1 MRTHR
6 LLRFTTFFLLVGMLA
21 VALTACE
28 LSASQ
33 GPETATPV
41 GGNFPIPGT
50 DQNMG
55 GIDVSTFSTQTAQ
68 AMITPPVIQ
77 QGTPYAPPAVT
88 ETPVPAAPV
97 EATTAPVEPAAP
109 VTYVQATPGGAP
121 DSYTLQAGEF
131 PFCIARRFDVN
142 PYDLLSL
149 NGLGETSV
157 IQPGTT
163 LRIPQSG
170 SWPGDRSLLD
180 HPTNY
185 TVRAGDTLYSIACA
199 FGDASPDMIALQN
212 NLSSP
217 FTLNSGQVLV
227 IP

>member
-1 MRTHR
+1 MNTHR
-6 LLRFTTFFLLVGMLA
+6 FLRFATFFLLVGILA
-21 VALTACE
+21 AALSACE
-28 LSASQ
+28 LSASE
-33 GPETATPV
+33 GPATATPA
-41 GGNFPIPGT
+41 GGSFPIPGT

-77 QGTPYAPPAVT
+77 QGTPYAAPAVT

-121 DSYTLQAGEF
+121 ASYTLQAGEF

-149 NGLGETSV
+149 NGLGENTV
-157 IQPGTT
+157 VQPGTT

-170 SWPGDRSLLD
+170 SWPGDRSLLN

-185 TVRAGDTLYSIACA
+185 TVRAGDTIFSIACA
-199 FGDASPDMIALQN
+199 FGDVSPDMIILQN
-212 NLSSP
+212 SLSSP

>member
-1 MRTHR
+1 MNTHR
-6 LLRFTTFFLLVGMLA
+6 LLHFATLLLLVGMLA
-21 VALTACE
+21 AALTACE
-28 LSASQ
+28 LTASQ
-33 GPETATPV
+33 GPVTATPA

-88 ETPVPAAPV
+88 ETPVPAVPA
-97 EATTAPVEPAAP
+97 EATSAPAEP

-121 DSYTLQAGEF
+121 ASHTLQPGEF

-149 NGLGETSV
+149 NGLSDTTV
-157 IQPGTT
+157 VQPGTT

-170 SWPGDRSLLD
+170 SWPGDRSLIN
-180 HPTNY
+180 HPANY
-185 TVRAGDTLYSIACA
+185 TVRAGDTIYSIACA
-199 FGDASPDMIALQN
+199 FGDVSPDMIALQN
-212 NLSSP
+212 SLSSP

>member
-1 MRTHR
+1 MKTHR
-6 LLRFTTFFLLVGMLA
+6 FLRFATFFLLVGMLA
-21 VALTACE
+21 AALTACE

-41 GGNFPIPGT
+41 GGNFPIPGS

-77 QGTPYAPPAVT
+77 PGTPYAPPVVT
-88 ETPVPAAPV
+88 ETPVPAAPA
-97 EATTAPVEPAAP
+97 EATTAPAEPAAP

-121 DSYTLQAGEF
+121 ASYTLQPGEF

-149 NGLGETSV
+149 NGLSDTSV
-157 IQPGTT
+157 VQPGTT

-170 SWPGDRSLLD
+170 SWPGDRSLLN

-185 TVRAGDTLYSIACA
+185 TVRAGDTIYSIACA

-212 NLSSP
+212 SLSSP

>member
-1 MRTHR
+1 MNTHR
-6 LLRFTTFFLLVGMLA
+6 LLHFATLLLLVGMLA
-21 VALTACE
+21 AALTACE
-28 LSASQ
+28 LTASQ
-33 GPETATPV
+33 GPVTATPA

-88 ETPVPAAPV
+88 ETPVPAAPA
-97 EATTAPVEPAAP
+97 EATTAPVGP

-121 DSYTLQAGEF
+121 ASYTLQKGEF

-149 NGLGETSV
+149 NGLTDTTV
-157 IQPGTT
+157 VQPGTT

-170 SWPGDRSLLD
+170 SWPGDRSLIN
-180 HPTNY
+180 HPANY
-185 TVRAGDTLYSIACA
+185 TVRAGDTIYSIACA
-199 FGDASPDMIALQN
+199 FGDVSPDMIALQN
-212 NLSSP
+212 SLSSP

>member
-1 MRTHR
+1 MKTHR
-6 LLRFTTFFLLVGMLA
+6 TFRFATLLLLVGMLA
-21 VALTACE
+21 AALTACE
-28 LSASQ
+28 LTASQ

-88 ETPVPAAPV
+88 ETPVPAAPA
-97 EATTAPVEPAAP
+97 EATSAPAEPAAP
-109 VTYVQATPGGAP
+109 VTYVQATPGDAP
-121 DSYTLQAGEF
+121 DSYTLQPGEF

-149 NGLGETSV
+149 NGLSDTTV
-157 IQPGTT
+157 VQPGTT

-170 SWPGDRSLLD
+170 SWPGDRSLIN
-180 HPTNY
+180 HPANY
-185 TVRAGDTLYSIACA
+185 TVRAGDTIYSIACA
-199 FGDASPDMIALQN
+199 FGDVSPDMIALQN
-212 NLSSP
+212 SLSSP